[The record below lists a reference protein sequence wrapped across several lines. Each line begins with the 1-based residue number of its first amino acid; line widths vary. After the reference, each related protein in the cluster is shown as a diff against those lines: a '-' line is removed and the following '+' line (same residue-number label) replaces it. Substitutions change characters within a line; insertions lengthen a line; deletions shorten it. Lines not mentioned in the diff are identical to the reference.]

1 MKQKQQE
8 AEQGEDAF
16 SGRLCA
22 MLCERERERGRG
34 SRREGS
40 REEGRE
46 GVRARVERKS
56 IERGSARSTSWLA
69 GAARTPLTNELSS
82 RKAGKSDSL

>member
-22 MLCERERERGRG
+22 MLCERERGRG

-40 REEGRE
+40 REG
-46 GVRARVERKS
+46 GSKS
-56 IERGSARSTSWLA
+56 ESG
-69 GAARTPLTNELSS
+69 E
-82 RKAGKSDSL
+82 KKH